1 MVHRLLERPF
11 QRIKKGL
18 RKMSHWLRWPGEL
31 LSEPENLRARVP
43 MAENQEANKQLGASA
58 AQYSIKFQLK
68 RKIMQQ
74 SLSRLWPGPYMKCQ
88 DTLVNLQTV

>member
-1 MVHRLLERPF
+1 MVHRLLESPF
-11 QRIKKGL
+11 KGIKKGL
-18 RKMSHWLRWPGEL
+18 RKMSHWLCWPGEL
-31 LSEPENLRARVP
+31 LSEPGNLRAHVP
-43 MAENQEANKQLGASA
+43 TEQKQEANNQLGALS

>member
-43 MAENQEANKQLGASA
+43 MAENQEANKQLGASS

>member
-11 QRIKKGL
+11 KRIKKGL
-18 RKMSHWLRWPGEL
+18 RKISRWCCWLGEL
-31 LSEPENLRARVP
+31 LSEPENLKARVP
-43 MAENQEANKQLGASA
+43 MAEKQEANNQLGALS

-68 RKIMQQ
+68 REIMQQ